1 MPFCSELLLFIKSP
15 FHIFINNLC
24 EKTILDTHYKEKFDF
39 KYNLLYNFRNIRCII
54 SEVIIMFWEYFII
67 AVVIIVIALVAI
79 KVTRKDFDEEMNQL
93 LAYLGGKD
101 NIIDCELSM
110 SRFKVTLKDVTK
122 ANKEGIQRLGA
133 KGIVEIDNQLKIIF
147 DKDSKKLK
155 KYIKDL
161 R

>member
-1 MPFCSELLLFIKSP
+1 M
-15 FHIFINNLC
+15 
-24 EKTILDTHYKEKFDF
+24 
-39 KYNLLYNFRNIRCII
+39 
-54 SEVIIMFWEYFII
+54 MWEYI
-67 AVVIIVIALVAI
+67 IIVVVLLVILAVSI
-79 KVTRKDFDEEMNQL
+79 KVTRKDFDEEMNKL
-93 LAYLGGKD
+93 LEYLGGKD

-122 ANKEGIQRLGA
+122 ANKDGIQKLGA

-147 DKDSKKLK
+147 DKDSRKLK